1 MRGSLG
7 HLPSCLFG
15 GGLCPCAGYSG
26 FDFEPGSMLL
36 IEPKPQWAHTP
47 TSSQPFGRVDR
58 RAAALSAV
66 AICDAER
73 IGVLRVSAPKNPSAG
88 GAVSAGECLS
98 RDKVSRGRSD
108 PRASNPTTQQCRAI
122 RRLRLSLARAR

>member
-73 IGVLRVSAPKNPSAG
+73 IGGPQGLCAEKSVG
-88 GAVSAGECLS
+88 
-98 RDKVSRGRSD
+98 GRSSE
-108 PRASNPTTQQCRAI
+108 RG
-122 RRLRLSLARAR
+122 